1 MIPMTVK
8 EIRAAVQGR
17 WCSEGTDVMVE
28 GICIDSRTAEA
39 GDLFIAIR
47 GRRFDGHDFLDKA
60 ADAGCI
66 AAIVDH
72 DGCQIGLAS
81 RTNRRFGAGMIS
93 VDDTVKALNL
103 LASEH
108 RNRSQVT
115 CVVGVTGSNG
125 KTTVKEMIHHIL
137 SRRLR
142 GTRAP
147 KSFNNEIGAPLTLLG
162 VRPGDD
168 YAICELGS
176 NAPGEIASLAR
187 VVRPNVA
194 VITSVAPTH
203 LEKLESLAR
212 VAAEKASLLNSVR
225 PDGLA
230 VVWGDSEELN
240 RAVRGYEGR
249 IVRFG
254 VDDACDL
261 RVTDYRA
268 AGRGGCFELNGREWI
283 DLPVPGRHNAL
294 NALAAIAVARRLG
307 FEQTEAAG
315 ALAGF
320 RGLPMRLEWID
331 AGEVTILNDAYNANP
346 VSLSAAVEV
355 LCQTPGERR
364 VVIVGDMLE
373 LGPSA
378 EDLHVQAGR
387 DIAAG
392 RADLLIAVGRLGRY
406 IATGAEQGGL
416 AAQSFTSVKK
426 LAGELANLLVPGDV
440 VLIKGSRAA
449 GMERLAEIVQAE
461 FSGRSS

>member
-28 GICIDSRTAEA
+28 GICIDSRTAKA

-72 DGCQIGLAS
+72 DGCQIGLAC

-108 RNRSQVT
+108 RNRSHVT

-137 SRRLR
+137 SRKLT
-142 GTRAP
+142 GTCAP
-147 KSFNNEIGAPLTLLG
+147 KSFNNEIGVPLTLLG
-162 VRPGDD
+162 VWPGDD
-168 YAICELGS
+168 YAVCELGS

-212 VAAEKASLLNSVR
+212 VAAEKASLLSFVR

-249 IVRFG
+249 IIRFG
-254 VDDACDL
+254 IDGACDL

-268 AGRGGCFELNGREWI
+268 KGRGGCFELNGRERI
-283 DLPVPGRHNAL
+283 DLPLPGRHNAL

-307 FEQTEAAG
+307 FEQTEAAD

-355 LCQTPGERR
+355 LCQTPAERR

-378 EDLHVQAGR
+378 EDLHLQAGR

-392 RADLLIAVGRLGRY
+392 RPDLLIAVGRLGRY
-406 IATGAEQGGL
+406 IAVGAEQGGL

-426 LAGELANLLVPGDV
+426 LAGELADLLAPGDV

-461 FSGRSS
+461 FSDRAS